1 MKIFIQTL
9 GGLQNLLTFAPQL
22 KQEQL
27 QHRPERAFGKMSTNK
42 IGKFGTSAISKQT
55 WRDGRVV
62 DCGGLENR

>member
-27 QHRPERAFGKMSTNK
+27 QHRPERAFGK
-42 IGKFGTSAISKQT
+42 
-55 WRDGRVV
+55 R
-62 DCGGLENR
+62 